1 MDAAALDQLT
11 IVLDGQARS
20 LLAGAIVAMMFAIAL
35 GLRPEHF
42 AFLRTN
48 SKLFWGGLTAQL
60 VGLPAMTIALVA
72 ILSPTPTIALGM
84 IVVAACPGGNVSN
97 FMTYASRGD
106 TAYSV
111 SLTAGSSVV
120 AALWTP
126 AAILFW
132 SSLYPPTAD
141 LLQSIEFNR
150 LSFVLQTTL
159 MLAAP
164 IAFGMIAAY
173 FRPTLAERIRKPL
186 ALVGAGVLG
195 FVIIEG
201 VIEFFPVLKNAW
213 ALILIPVALHNAAA
227 FALGAGAGHILRAPP
242 PARRSLAFE
251 VGIQNAGLAVVLL
264 LAQMQGLGG
273 AAAIAAAWG
282 VWHFISGGAMVALYR
297 LLDSKETRA
306 Q

>member
-1 MDAAALDQLT
+1 MDAPALDELT
-11 IVLDGQARS
+11 IVLDSQSRT
-20 LLAGAIVAMMFAIAL
+20 LLAGAIVVMMFAIAL
-35 GLRPEHF
+35 GLKPDNF
-42 AFLRTN
+42 SFLKTN
-48 SKLFWGGLTAQL
+48 PKLFWGGLIAQL
-60 VGLPAMTIALVA
+60 IGLPAMTIALATV
-72 ILSPTPTIALGM
+72 LWPPPTIALGM

-106 TAYSV
+106 TAFSV
-111 SLTAGSSVV
+111 SLTAGSSVI

-126 AAILFW
+126 AAILLW

-141 LLQSIEFNR
+141 LLQTIAFNR
-150 LSFVLQTTL
+150 ASFVVQTTL

-164 IAFGMIAAY
+164 IALGMAAAF
-173 FRPTLAERIRKPL
+173 FRPATADRIRKPL
-186 ALVGAGVLG
+186 ALIGAGVLA

-201 VIEFFPVLKNAW
+201 VIEYFSILKDAW
-213 ALILIPVALHNAAA
+213 AIIMIPVVLHNAAA
-227 FALGAGAGHILRAPP
+227 FALGAGAGRFLRAPR

-264 LAQMQGLGG
+264 LAQMKGLGG

-297 LLDSKETRA
+297 MLDMKETRA
-306 Q
+306 S